1 MIALS
6 NITLKFEHTLIK
18 RGAITIPD
26 NLITVITGKSG
37 SGKTSLLYLIGLI
50 SSNTS
55 YEYIFDG
62 KPIDLKSDTKLSNVR
77 KKQIGYVFQDNSL
90 IESLSIADNIKHSA
104 KIAGH
109 TLSEDEVVDYLTQVH
124 LDVDCSK
131 YPRILSGGERQRLA
145 IACAMAKNPALIVA
159 DEPTSALDRENSIL
173 IMDIFRSFANKR
185 GKKVVVASHNQM
197 VTEAAD
203 VVYEIA
209 EEKIVLKR
217 GEAIP
222 TEKSIVEDGFEHV
235 PFSFAH
241 SIKYAVKTMKRS
253 KFLKALMIVLCAIS
267 IALAAC
273 ISGIG
278 EGLVKHQ
285 ESLLETIS
293 DKEVF
298 LINFTAPLQ
307 TYVDVD
313 ENLSI
318 SAAEETAISKIS
330 SIDSIYPY
338 LEFRSVGYDFI
349 QDTFFDS
356 CNVEVATDG
365 RASTYTFNEAN
376 DHYKKIVVAPYYKE
390 DNVEKRV
397 INSFETD
404 ATEKIYFSYELA
416 NVLGLANSSLSDVQI
431 SLSIGVPMGTTDVNL
446 NVSSSESSYMA
457 DIDVSKIAPISFELS
472 GVLDHDFKNR
482 RSASGNMIIYMP
494 IDTMLRYM
502 NSIKA
507 TIDPSLFHKDYGINE
522 WRPSA
527 YVSFVKNYNDID
539 FTVEKLEKINPNFKA
554 VSAYQD
560 IDSMN
565 ELLSNVRD
573 TASWIIIAVLVIV
586 LILMAIIYINSTV
599 GRKYEFAI
607 LKANGLNNR
616 ETLKIAL
623 SEAFIQLFGIT
634 IFALIIALLISGIVN
649 LLFSFNVLTLSI
661 KTVAIIVSTALIAV
675 LVPTIG
681 SIIIMNHVKPDR
693 ILRN

>member
-6 NITLKFEHTLIK
+6 NITLEFERTLVK
-18 RGAITIPD
+18 RGSITIPD

-62 KPIDLKSDTKLSNVR
+62 QSLDLKSDTKLGNVR
-77 KKQIGYVFQDNSL
+77 KKKIGYVFQDNSL

-104 KIAGH
+104 IIAGH
-109 TLSEDEVVDYLTQVH
+109 KINDDAVVDYLMQVH
-124 LDVDCSK
+124 LDVDRSK

-145 IACAMAKNPALIVA
+145 IACAMAKDPDLIIA
-159 DEPTSALDRENSIL
+159 DEPTSALDRENSVL
-173 IMDIFRSFANKR
+173 IMDILKSFANKS
-185 GKKVVVASHNQM
+185 GKKVVIASHNQM

-209 EEKIVLKR
+209 EEKIILKR
-217 GEAIP
+217 GETLQ
-222 TEKSIVEDGFEHV
+222 TEKSIVEDRLEYA
-235 PFSFAH
+235 PFNFLH
-241 SIKYAVKTMKRS
+241 SLKYAVKTMKRS

-285 ESLLETIS
+285 ESLLEAIS
-293 DKEVF
+293 DREVF

-318 SAAEETAISKIS
+318 STAEEAAISKIS

-349 QDTFFDS
+349 HDTFFDS
-356 CNVEVATDG
+356 CNVDVTVDG
-365 RASTYTFNEAN
+365 KTNTYTFNESN
-376 DHYKKIVVAPYYKE
+376 DNYQKIIIAPYYKE
-390 DNVEKRV
+390 DNIEKRV
-397 INSFETD
+397 INSFETGD
-404 ATEKIYFSYELA
+404 KEKIYFSYELA
-416 NVLGLANSSLSDVQI
+416 NVLGLVNSPLSDVQI
-431 SLSIGVPMGTTDVNL
+431 SLSVGVPVGTTEVNL
-446 NVSSSESSYMA
+446 NVSSSETSYRA
-457 DIDVSKIAPISFELS
+457 DIDVSKIAQISFGLS
-472 GVLDHDFKNR
+472 GVLDHDFTNR
-482 RSASGNMIIYMP
+482 RSASGNVIVYMP
-494 IDTMLRYM
+494 VDTMLRYM
-502 NSIKA
+502 NSTKA
-507 TIDPSLFHKDYGINE
+507 TINPSLFDKDYVINE
-522 WRPSA
+522 WRPSS
-527 YVSFVKNYNDID
+527 YVTFVKNYNDIGL
-539 FTVEKLEKINPNFKA
+539 TIEKLERINPNFKA

-565 ELLSNVRD
+565 ELLTNVRN
-573 TASWIIIAVLVIV
+573 TAAWIIIAVLAIV
-586 LILMAIIYINSTV
+586 LILMAIIYVNNTV

-616 ETLKIAL
+616 ETLNIAL
-623 SEAFIQLFGIT
+623 SEALIQLFAIT
-634 IFALIIALLISGIVN
+634 ILALIIAFLISSTVN
-649 LLFSFNVLTLSI
+649 LLFSFDVLTLSA

-693 ILRN
+693 VLRN